1 MTRMRKLLVIGSIN
15 GAVEPLERLFSRL
28 PETAADGIAV
38 LGDLVGV
45 DGEPDTHRR
54 IFRTLAES
62 RWPTYWIPGAGDGPL
77 SGYLRE
83 AYNLEIA
90 SKTLHAVH
98 GCAVLDP
105 NKDYLFAGLGGEIF
119 DDPDEPGDERQLR
132 YPGWQAEYRLKVAH
146 EFEQMTILMFTTMP
160 AHKGLGEPGS
170 EVVAELIKTHRARFA
185 LVPGDEPIAEWLG
198 KTLVVAPGRFDEGK
212 CTFIDLQERAIE
224 ANTLAEEVL
233 TSA

>member
-1 MTRMRKLLVIGSIN
+1 MRRMRKLLVIGSIR
-15 GAVEPLERLFSRL
+15 GAVEPLERLLGRL
-28 PETAADGIAV
+28 PERAVDGIAV
-38 LGDLVGV
+38 LGDLVG
-45 DGEPDTHRR
+45 PDSELETHKR

-98 GCAVLDP
+98 GTAVRDP
-105 NKDYLFAGLGGEIF
+105 NKDYLFAGLGGEIV
-119 DDPDEPGDERQLR
+119 DDPDEPADERQLR
-132 YPGWQAEYRLKVAH
+132 YPGWEAEYRLKVAH
-146 EFEQMTILMFTTMP
+146 EFEQMKILMFTTPP

-185 LVPGDEPIAEWLG
+185 LVPGDEPTTGWLG
-198 KTLVVAPGRFDEGK
+198 KTLVVTPGRFDEGK
-212 CTFIDLQERAIE
+212 CTFIDLQEQAIE
-224 ANTLAEEVL
+224 ADTLAEEVL
-233 TSA
+233 ASV